1 MNNPQS
7 KESRN
12 SDFINLLV
20 PNQRRIQA
28 FIIML
33 VPNLN
38 DAEDILQE
46 TLTEMWNKFDS
57 YTPGTDFPA
66 WAITIAR
73 YKVLSF
79 RKRNYNNKLMFSD
92 KIFDILDSAAQQSNK
107 TLSNHIDTLKSC
119 LTKLSEQESFLL
131 NLRYEHELSFRKMS
145 SRVGKSSVSIHRSMK
160 IILSKLSLCVRHNLR
175 LEESL

>member
-1 MNNPQS
+1 MSPES
-7 KESRN
+7 KEEKN
-12 SDFINLLV
+12 ADFINLLV

-28 FIIML
+28 FILML
-33 VPNLN
+33 VPNAN

-46 TLTEMWNKFDS
+46 TLTEMWNKFDT

-66 WAITIAR
+66 WALTIAR

-92 KIFDILDSAAQQSNK
+92 KIMDILDSAAYESSK
-107 TLSNHIDTLKSC
+107 SISNHIDTLKSC
-119 LTKLSEQESFLL
+119 LTKLSEQEAFLL
-131 NLRYEHELSFRKMS
+131 KLRYEHELSFRKIS
-145 SRVGKSSVSIHRSMK
+145 SRVGKSAVAIHRTMK